1 MKKIIIVLLG
11 CFLCGSTQAQ
21 MAQMVETMLQQIAAL
36 EGYIATAEKGYKI
49 VEDGLHTIRD
59 IKNGEFNLHSTF
71 FSSLQSVNPQVRGLA
86 EAAEIVALQA
96 SIINRTSRTL
106 QSIRQNRWLRADEI
120 DYLSKVYATL
130 LNAALEDVNALADLT
145 TSGKLE
151 MTDGERIKRMQF
163 IDNDMQQQYSFLLN
177 FSDQTDLLVAQR
189 QRDFSDN
196 ESIKRLYGF

>member
-11 CFLCGSTQAQ
+11 CFLCVSTQAQ

-49 VEDGLHTIRD
+49 AEDGLHTIRD

-86 EAAEIVALQA
+86 EATEIVALQA

-130 LNAALEDVNALADLT
+130 LNSALEDVNALADLT

-151 MTDGERIKRMQF
+151 MTDGERIKRMQV